1 MRALGGYTGSPQTRA
16 LLQLSPYVFA
26 RPSELR
32 LLRWCEIDWE
42 ARQYR
47 KDGEEMKNGIGH
59 IVPLSRQ
66 AIAILEGLK
75 PVTGHHEF
83 VFANIGSKKP
93 LSEGAARKALARLG
107 FLDQITPH
115 GFRHMA
121 STRLNEMGFN
131 SDWIERQLA
140 HKDPNAIR
148 TAYNHAEYLEQRAEM
163 VQA

>member
-1 MRALGGYTGSPQTRA
+1 M
-16 LLQLSPYVFA
+16 
-26 RPSELR
+26 
-32 LLRWCEIDWE
+32 RWCEIDWE

-107 FLDQITPH
+107 FLSGAQGRPVRYGRILPARH
-115 GFRHMA
+115 GRHPA
-121 STRLNEMGFN
+121 EACCLGRLG
-131 SDWIERQLA
+131 RPPTKA
-140 HKDPNAIR
+140 
-148 TAYNHAEYLEQRAEM
+148 
-163 VQA
+163 V